1 MKYLKPI
8 AFILFLIPVLFGVMS
23 GCSGRSEIPVSD
35 ADSTIQYPSKEA
47 NGVAAKIILCR
58 KQDKKTGTRFGLGKV
73 FTIKEKES
81 VSAFVSLQNCFVYS
95 NHKLMFHLDWIGPDG
110 RSIYLKRIDL
120 SPTDSNTTISGSISV
135 SPDKRQA
142 GDYIV
147 RAYLFRELIAEK
159 KFKLV
164 TESQTGTLLTGA
176 IISKITFFGNKDK
189 KTGELTAS
197 DSIFTLGE
205 KERVYACIDLIN
217 HRDYADGEL
226 KFKFDWIGPDGKS
239 FFKKLIDISLTDSC
253 SQLISS
259 ISISPKNRQ
268 AGKCFLRVYLFDELI
283 SEQAFMLRMEFKPPV
298 KLEKKVIFKIAFYG
312 KADPKSDI
320 LSGPDSVFV
329 MSKKAKVYAIIDA
342 VDLYEYGKKE
352 FNFRLD
358 WIGPNGKSFYGKEIS
373 LSSAD
378 SSTSIQSAIS
388 IDPEKRQEGSYFV
401 RLSLA
406 GKQVGLKKFEITRDS
421 VNGGDN

>member
-1 MKYLKPI
+1 
-8 AFILFLIPVLFGVMS
+8 V
-23 GCSGRSEIPVSD
+23 D
-35 ADSTIQYPSKEA
+35 
-47 NGVAAKIILCR
+47 
-58 KQDKKTGTRFGLGKV
+58 
-73 FTIKEKES
+73 
-81 VSAFVSLQNCFVYS
+81 
-95 NHKLMFHLDWIGPDG
+95 
-110 RSIYLKRIDL
+110 
-120 SPTDSNTTISGSISV
+120 
-135 SPDKRQA
+135 
-142 GDYIV
+142 
-147 RAYLFRELIAEK
+147 
-159 KFKLV
+159 
-164 TESQTGTLLTGA
+164 
-176 IISKITFFGNKDK
+176 
-189 KTGELTAS
+189 
-197 DSIFTLGE
+197 
-205 KERVYACIDLIN
+205 
-217 HRDYADGEL
+217 
-226 KFKFDWIGPDGKS
+226 
-239 FFKKLIDISLTDSC
+239 
-253 SQLISS
+253 
-259 ISISPKNRQ
+259 
-268 AGKCFLRVYLFDELI
+268 
-283 SEQAFMLRMEFKPPV
+283 
-298 KLEKKVIFKIAFYG
+298 KKVIFKIAFYG